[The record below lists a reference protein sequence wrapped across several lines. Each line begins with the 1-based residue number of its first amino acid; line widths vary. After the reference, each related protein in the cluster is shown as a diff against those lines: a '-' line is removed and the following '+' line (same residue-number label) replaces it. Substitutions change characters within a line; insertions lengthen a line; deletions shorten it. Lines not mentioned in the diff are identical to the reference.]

1 MAISVFDLFKV
12 GIGPSSSHTVGPM
25 RAAALFTHA
34 LENHGHM
41 PQVTRVAAEL
51 YGSLGATGKGHGSDK
66 AVLLGL
72 SGYEPDTVDVDQ
84 VPGYIEAIRRDK
96 RIVLA
101 GKHAVAFDEKADLK
115 MFRKA
120 LPLHANGLRFA
131 EAVKKAAPEAVV
143 MAVGMI
149 FDPQQAEEIVA
160 NGQADIVAIARAA
173 LDDPH
178 WPHHAAAALHSDED
192 LPVQYFGAS
201 KGVWAGYREKA
212 PA

>member
-1 MAISVFDLFKV
+1 MSLSVFDLFKI

-25 RAAALFTHA
+25 LAALRFA
-34 LENHGHM
+34 EGLRRDELL
-41 PQVTRVAAEL
+41 AATDTVKVEL

-120 LPLHANGLRFA
+120 LPLHANGMRLTA
-131 EAVKKAAPEAVV
+131 WDAAGALLAMRGWKQPVE
-143 MAVGMI
+143 G
-149 FDPQQAEEIVA
+149 
-160 NGQADIVAIARAA
+160 AA
-173 LDDPH
+173 
-178 WPHHAAAALHSDED
+178 
-192 LPVQYFGAS
+192 G
-201 KGVWAGYREKA
+201 
-212 PA
+212 